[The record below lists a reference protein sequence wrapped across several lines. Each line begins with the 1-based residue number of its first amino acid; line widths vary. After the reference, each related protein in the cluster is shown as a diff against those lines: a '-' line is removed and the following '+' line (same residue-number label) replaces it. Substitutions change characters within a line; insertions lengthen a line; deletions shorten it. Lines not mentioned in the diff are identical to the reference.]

1 MKLSPIRTGGLA
13 IAAAVAVGLAL
24 VMPASAFAQDSRS
37 PDAASALASALTAA
51 CRANEETF
59 VQYLTAANAAAFRL
73 LPAEQRFSF
82 MKRFSLADEA
92 GSPLLSSDAQ
102 NHIVLRCQA
111 TEGTTEF
118 RFGAP
123 RTSENLAFVPVTVV
137 NSEETQFGLVREGGA
152 WRLLSLGL
160 VLLDIPQLSQ
170 KWAEDALVEQED
182 AAIKTLGSLADAI
195 ETYRRAYGN
204 LPDSL
209 AQLRPAPKGRISP
222 EQASLVDDQLAS
234 GNEGGYRFRYRL
246 IQTTQ
251 PDATA
256 FEISAAPENYGKT
269 GRRSFFLDAGGKI
282 HAADKHGEMAVS
294 EDPLLDAQATR

>member
-1 MKLSPIRTGGLA
+1 MKSSSIRTGGLT
-13 IAAAVAVGLAL
+13 IAGAVAVGLAL
-24 VMPASAFAQDSRS
+24 LIPASAFAQDSRGS
-37 PDAASALASALTAA
+37 DPASALASALTAA
-51 CRANEETF
+51 CRANEEAF
-59 VQYLTAANAAAFRL
+59 VQYLTAANAAAFRS

-92 GSPLLSSDAQ
+92 GSPLLSSDAR

-123 RTSENLAFVPVTVV
+123 HTSENLAFIPVTVV
-137 NSEETQFGLVREGGA
+137 NSEETQFGLVREDGA

-170 KWAEDALVEQED
+170 KWAEDVLAEQED
-182 AAIKTLGSLADAI
+182 AAIKTLRSLAGAI
-195 ETYRRAYGN
+195 ATYRRAYGN

-209 AQLRPAPKGRISP
+209 AQLRPAPKGQISP
-222 EQASLVDDQLAS
+222 DQASLVDDQLAAGS
-234 GNEGGYRFRYRL
+234 EGGYRFRYRL

-251 PDATA
+251 PDETT

-269 GRRSFFLDAGGKI
+269 GRRSFFLDSGGKI

-294 EDPLLDAQATR
+294 EDPLLDAEATQ